1 MKLTAIATNVPLSQ
15 IINEKEYDVG
25 LPFFLR
31 AEGEVS
37 RQ

>member
-1 MKLTAIATNVPLSQ
+1 MELTAIATNVPLPQ
-15 IINEKEYDVG
+15 IIDEKEYDVG
-25 LPFFLR
+25 FPFFLR